1 MKLSS
6 ALILVCSGWDEA
18 PEHPNTWE
26 HGLLEIIMAWCLL
39 HPGPFIAPDFLIYFM
54 RASSKSAHGNT
65 CGSQRQR
72 MSSLWHYDTFIDR
85 TSSRTL
91 TFDSIYLSFVLHN
104 VWKHNKISL
113 PNPGKLYAFPLERTD
128 FIHLLSTP
136 YWLHFNKKMPHMISN
151 FWYPFISQSH

>member
-1 MKLSS
+1 MRWGSWASQHLK
-6 ALILVCSGWDEA
+6 ARAFGN
-18 PEHPNTWE
+18 H
-26 HGLLEIIMAWCLL
+26 HGPMLTLPWSIYCLW
-39 HPGPFIAPDFLIYFM
+39 FFIYFM
-54 RASSKSAHGNT
+54 WTSSKSAHGNT

-91 TFDSIYLSFVLHN
+91 TFDSIYLSFVLHD

-113 PNPGKLYAFPLERTD
+113 PNPGKMYAFPLERTD
-128 FIHLLSTP
+128 FLHLPSTP
-136 YWLHFNKKMPHMISN
+136 YWLDFNKKMPHTISN